1 MANPNSPFGARPV
14 RHRSGAPYNGSARLY
29 YVPASLAALYVG
41 DFVALAGSANTAE
54 YYGNAPG
61 TLPTVALATSGSA
74 VTSGST
80 TVLVGAIVG
89 FFAEQA
95 TSPVYNPASTA
106 RGVLVADDPELV
118 FEIQDDGVATLAAT
132 DVAGNYAINVST
144 NSGSAATG
152 RSGHTMGTT
161 NDTTNVGAQLKMLGL
176 SKRTKNA
183 LGQYAVWDVIINNH
197 AYGSRVLGV

>member
-14 RHRSGAPYNGSARLY
+14 RHRSGAPFNGAARLY
-29 YVPASLAALYVG
+29 YVPASLAAMYVG

-61 TLPTVALATSGSA
+61 TLPTVAIATSGTA

-80 TVLVGAIVG
+80 TVLVGAVVG
-89 FFAEQA
+89 FFSEQA
-95 TSPVYNPASTA
+95 TSPVYNPANTA
-106 RGVLVADDPELV
+106 RGVWVADDPELV

-132 DVAGNYAINVST
+132 DVAGNYAINVATQSPST
-144 NSGSAATG
+144 ATG

-161 NDTTNVGAQLKMLGL
+161 NDVTNVGAQLKMLGL
-176 SKRTKNA
+176 SKRSKNA